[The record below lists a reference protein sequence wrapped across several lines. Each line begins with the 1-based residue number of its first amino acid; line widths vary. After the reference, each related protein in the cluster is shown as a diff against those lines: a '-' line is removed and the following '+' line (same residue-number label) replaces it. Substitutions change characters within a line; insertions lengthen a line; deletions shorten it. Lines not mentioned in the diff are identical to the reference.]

1 MKNRFLFF
9 LSVIICL
16 AAVSGCESQEQ
27 DGKTTITFNTWNPA
41 DSGPDS
47 PIYRIID
54 SFEKENPLSCFVN

>member
-27 DGKTTITFNTWNPA
+27 DGKTTITFFKIFIA
-41 DSGPDS
+41 VDC
-47 PIYRIID
+47 
-54 SFEKENPLSCFVN
+54 L